1 MGSQIPDEGKAG
13 PQSQL
18 NDAWMI
24 KSQKGERLDHNISER
39 KEGCMQDSS

>member
-24 KSQKGERLDHNISER
+24 KSQKGERVDHNISER
-39 KEGCMQDSS
+39 KEGCMDASY